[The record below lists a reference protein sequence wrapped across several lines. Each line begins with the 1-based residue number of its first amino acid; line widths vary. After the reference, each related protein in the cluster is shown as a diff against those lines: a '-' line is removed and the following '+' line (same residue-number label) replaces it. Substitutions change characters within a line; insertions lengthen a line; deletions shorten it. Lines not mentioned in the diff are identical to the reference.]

1 MGNNNSRITAQDRAI
16 LDLKIQRDK
25 LQQYQRR
32 ILPLVARET
41 DMARQSLAAGD
52 KPRALLALR
61 RKKYQEQLLS
71 RTDGQLQQLEQL
83 VRSVEFAQIQKDVV
97 FGLQQGT
104 KVLKEIHAEMGG
116 IERVELLMG
125 ESAEAIA
132 YQNEISEML
141 GERITNQDEEEVED
155 ELAALAAEVNGPAKL
170 PDVPDTKL
178 PDAPQTEPE
187 QEPVKAQERQAETRE
202 AIPA

>member
-1 MGNNNSRITAQDRAI
+1 
-16 LDLKIQRDK
+16 
-25 LQQYQRR
+25 
-32 ILPLVARET
+32 
-41 DMARQSLAAGD
+41 MARQSLAAGD

-132 YQNEISEML
+132 YQNVSHPRTIWRTRAPLS
-141 GERITNQDEEEVED
+141 
-155 ELAALAAEVNGPAKL
+155 GPVIHGCTIRPRGNYSSSHIWSRTL
-170 PDVPDTKL
+170 
-178 PDAPQTEPE
+178 
-187 QEPVKAQERQAETRE
+187 
-202 AIPA
+202 I